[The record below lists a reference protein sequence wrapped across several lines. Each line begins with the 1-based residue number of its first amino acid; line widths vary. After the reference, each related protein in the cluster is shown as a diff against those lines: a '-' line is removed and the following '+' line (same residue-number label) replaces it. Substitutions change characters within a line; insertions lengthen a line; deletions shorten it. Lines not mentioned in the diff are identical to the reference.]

1 MNIEKLWDK
10 QKPLG
15 DDLSILKKD
24 IAEGR
29 VPELPYYI
37 AGQQSAKEHLSK
49 VLTEIDGPHMQTV
62 VLRAEYGA
70 GKTNM
75 LKYLD
80 LYFRQNLQYR
90 IKVFYQNTNVEQ
102 RDLFMVLL
110 RMLQQH
116 YLESELLP
124 AVKQIRGNSNVIN
137 GLVDNFNG
145 EFVCIREYVNKL
157 FSTNNDDEKIRELLL
172 VGTGQLYSIRVQKK
186 VGLVQTLNNFERRFV
201 LILLLNMLSHQQK
214 FVIFALD
221 EVENMY
227 NVSKKRMTLFLTT
240 YRDLVEKFNVIKGHL
255 LLLSITRSVEINVL
269 NPPLYERVSPYI
281 IDMDSLKNKNDVLDL
296 LKFLQQDV
304 IESKKSDSDIEKL
317 SKRISD
323 SLKLSPHSTREL
335 VRIMVAELRDEKQFE
350 GLQKYFEKNSEMKEL
365 YEESQKFLALDGV
378 MSDVSLSFFDPLEY
392 YLESLG
398 YADVKSN
405 LKRRDYQAYIDT
417 ANRSAIMFTFNNS
430 TKVLEKISMLAE
442 SYDIEKVFLFV
453 SAKNNAISQASLQKI
468 PVIIEFVEYEASNLL
483 VLLDM
488 YKNHYERQEEIQ
500 DLIHLYTHD
509 VL

>member
-10 QKPLG
+10 QQPLG

-37 AGQQSAKEHLSK
+37 VGQQSAKGRISNVLS
-49 VLTEIDGPHMQTV
+49 EIDGSRMQTV

-80 LYFRQNLQYR
+80 LYFRQHLQYG
-90 IKVFYQNTNVEQ
+90 IKVLYQNTNVEQ

-124 AVKQIRGNSNVIN
+124 AVKLIRGNSNVIN

-145 EFVCIREYVNKL
+145 EFVCIREYVDKL
-157 FSTNNDDEKIRELLL
+157 FLIDNDDEKVRELLL

-186 VGLVQTLNNFERRFV
+186 AGLVQTLNNFERRFV
-201 LILLLNMLSHQQK
+201 LILLLNILSHQQK

-221 EVENMY
+221 EIENMY
-227 NVSKKRMTLFLTT
+227 NVSKKRMALFLTT
-240 YRDLVEKFNVIKGHL
+240 YRDLLDKFNVIKGHL

-269 NPPLYERVSPYI
+269 NPPLYERISPSI
-281 IDMDSLKNKNDVLDL
+281 IDIDSLKNKNDVLDL

-304 IESKKSDSDIEKL
+304 IETKKSDSDLEKL

-323 SLKLSPHSTREL
+323 SLKLSPHSTREV
-335 VRIMVAELRDEKQFE
+335 VRIIVAELRDKKQFE
-350 GLQKYFEKNSEMKEL
+350 GLHIYFEKNPEMKEL
-365 YEESQKFLALDGV
+365 YEESQRFLVLDGV

-417 ANRSAIMFTFNNS
+417 ANRSAIMFAFNNS
-430 TKVLEKISMLAE
+430 TKVVEKISTIAE

-453 SAKNNAISQASLQKI
+453 SAKSNEITHASLQKI
-468 PVIIEFVEYEASNLL
+468 PISVEFVEYEASDLL

-488 YKNHYERQEEIQ
+488 YKNHFEKQEEIQ
-500 DLIHLYTHD
+500 DLIHQYTHD